1 MLTNNYN
8 MKINIDNSESK
19 TNVFNKEKCF
29 CFKEKDIIEIH
40 VNTSN
45 ITNVI
50 VALYSGIYDFSNIES
65 YIFKYLIT
73 SDKEY
78 YSNNL
83 CKSISRLINKSFI
96 TIKRAI
102 DSLRKKNLIYINEEN
117 KVCLSSTIKTSKD
130 DLDKAKCLFIT
141 TAEPLLI

>member
-1 MLTNNYN
+1 
-8 MKINIDNSESK
+8 MKINIDGNESK

-29 CFKEKDIIEIH
+29 CFKEKDVIEIH

-73 SDKEY
+73 SDKNY
-78 YSNNL
+78 YSNDL
-83 CKSISRLINKSFI
+83 CKSISKLIDKSFI

-117 KVCLSSTIKTSKD
+117 FVCFSSSFKLKVGDVKD
-130 DLDKAKCLFIT
+130 AKCLLIINSDSR
-141 TAEPLLI
+141 LL